1 MTPTYI
7 STCNQ
12 TKDKVGFKMKLKC
25 VFRKC
30 CHHWAQGG
38 GPGLQWGLRRQRGL
52 RVRFK
57 ETFWCSLEK
66 DRQVL
71 QQGRSMGD
79 DNSEWERDGKAQINC
94 TKAKTNCTK
103 AKINCTKAKT
113 NCTKAKTNCT
123 KAKTNEKLNI
133 VELLRVLTSYSTPM
147 CFENSRA
154 NKVVCLWSWSA

>member
-38 GPGLQWGLRRQRGL
+38 GPGLQWGLKGQRGL

-57 ETFWCSLEK
+57 ETFWCSHEK
-66 DRQVL
+66 DHQVL

-103 AKINCTKAKT
+103 AK
-113 NCTKAKTNCT
+113 
-123 KAKTNEKLNI
+123 TNEKPNI
-133 VELLRVLTSYSTPM
+133 VELLRVLTSYSTPR

-154 NKVVCLWSWSA
+154 NKIVCLRSWSALFHNLSAKPNLIKTR

>member
-30 CHHWAQGG
+30 CHHWAEGG
-38 GPGLQWGLRRQRGL
+38 GPGLQWGLKRQRGL

-94 TKAKTNCTK
+94 TKAKTN
-103 AKINCTKAKT
+103 
-113 NCTKAKTNCT
+113 
-123 KAKTNEKLNI
+123 EKPNI
-133 VELLRVLTSYSTPM
+133 VELLRVLTSYSTPR

-154 NKVVCLWSWSA
+154 NKMRTWSAPVSYTHLTLPTIYSV